1 MKLIIT
7 FTNYW
12 EAFGGM
18 GQYVK
23 YYEMSQGKTPDNNKL
38 DETGVCEFYTNETI
52 KQWYKDYVKTLGKSH
67 KLLHRQKSLKI
78 LRQYCMGACKR
89 TKMYN

>member
-1 MKLIIT
+1 MKLVIT

-23 YYEMSQGKTPDNNKL
+23 WYQMSH
-38 DETGVCEFYTNETI
+38 
-52 KQWYKDYVKTLGKSH
+52 GKSVGN
-67 KLLHRQKSLKI
+67 S
-78 LRQYCMGACKR
+78 
-89 TKMYN
+89 

>member
-1 MKLIIT
+1 MKLVIT

-23 YYEMSQGKTPDNNKL
+23 WYQMSH
-38 DETGVCEFYTNETI
+38 
-52 KQWYKDYVKTLGKSH
+52 GKSVGNSKVDEKDTCDFTLM
-67 KLLHRQKSLKI
+67 KLSRVGIRIISRL
-78 LRQYCMGACKR
+78 C
-89 TKMYN
+89 